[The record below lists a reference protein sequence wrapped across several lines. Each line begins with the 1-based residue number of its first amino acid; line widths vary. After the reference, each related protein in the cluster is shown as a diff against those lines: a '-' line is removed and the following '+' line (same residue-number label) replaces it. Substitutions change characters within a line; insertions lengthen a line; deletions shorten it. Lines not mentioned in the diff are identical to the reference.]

1 MISRPIR
8 IERGKRIVFPAILAV
23 SNDIDSARP
32 NGSNG
37 RASFRERKN
46 MTLLDPVCARRVA
59 ATTRQQDLRMHVFP
73 SACRTTRGYAHA
85 GREGTN
91 G

>member
-8 IERGKRIVFPAILAV
+8 IGRRERIVFPAILVV
-23 SNDIDSARP
+23 SNDIDSASP
-32 NGSNG
+32 NGSNC
-37 RASFRERKN
+37 RTSSRERKN

-59 ATTRQQDLRMHVFP
+59 AVTHLHNIRIHVFR
-73 SACRTTRGYAHA
+73 SVCRTTRGYAHA
-85 GREGTN
+85 GREMTN